1 MIIGL
6 KENTKIFKV
15 AILGL
20 VLCAGLTFGMTM
32 EHEKEANAAGYYNIK
47 INGGKFDGNT
57 YKCNGQIMKNCFFCD
72 GVYTYFLDHNGHP
85 MKNKLT
91 YHPNG
96 KYVIYFDGNGH
107 EVFDNFSNVTKSISG
122 QSVNDLCYFDTHG
135 YMYVDKMTFDRSG
148 TKLYYINPYGVMEH
162 NGLFTFPNGAMGFAK
177 EDGDLVRGQFWTA
190 SGNCFYFHSSGYSAQ
205 GLITDGYWCYN
216 YDKSSMYLGKFMVK
230 DPLTA
235 KDRQF
240 VNDAVDFFIEYY
252 S

>member
-1 MIIGL
+1 
-6 KENTKIFKV
+6 
-15 AILGL
+15 
-20 VLCAGLTFGMTM
+20 
-32 EHEKEANAAGYYNIK
+32 
-47 INGGKFDGNT
+47 
-57 YKCNGQIMKNCFFCD
+57 
-72 GVYTYFLDHNGHP
+72 
-85 MKNKLT
+85 
-91 YHPNG
+91 
-96 KYVIYFDGNGH
+96 
-107 EVFDNFSNVTKSISG
+107 
-122 QSVNDLCYFDTHG
+122 
-135 YMYVDKMTFDRSG
+135 MYVDKMTFDRSG

-240 VNDAVDFFIEYY
+240 VNDAVDFFIDYY